1 MLWMLGC
8 RSRERQVRVVV
19 VHSDHHRR
27 SGVLLRPL
35 TAAAAEGLERK
46 ARDDERPEDAV

>member
-1 MLWMLGC
+1 MLGC
-8 RSRERQVRVVV
+8 RPRVRQVCVVV
-19 VHSDHHRR
+19 AHSGHHRR

-35 TAAAAEGLERK
+35 TAADAEGLERE